1 MFHTPREIKVNKLK
15 LHNPFILQ
23 PAGSTLW
30 YFLFRQLEGERHW
43 GLQRYKDYKIR
54 LVVKNS
60 VPLII
65 D

>member
-15 LHNPFILQ
+15 FQNPLFFQ

-30 YFLFRQLEGERHW
+30 YFLFRQLEGERHR

-54 LVVKNS
+54 FAVKTS
-60 VPLII
+60 VPLIL